1 MARLATL
8 AVTAVNGATL
18 PAIVTYLI
26 QSELVQKL
34 TANTVTSLS
43 DVLYNKNGTI
53 SSPVQTLSSATTVAN
68 IITELNTDNTTNTT
82 TIIPVTVQKYN
93 GSAWVTDYTL
103 NIPVPAIRMVY
114 AAPDSAADSMF
125 QYADQFGNIY
135 TVRVDETVAAIKTAA
150 NA

>member
-53 SSPVQTLSSATTVAN
+53 SSPTTVAN

-114 AAPDSAADSMF
+114 AAPDTAADSMF